1 MVLEKRKRDG
11 GFEPWQSA
19 GSSNSYP
26 ASTPTASSSQIQA
39 NPDPIDGLPPAK
51 KQRQEPIP
59 SPQSTPSYP
68 IASSSQSSVPSK
80 PTPAKKTRRKAG
92 NPDDPPPAP
101 PEKRGAMFKTKCP
114 QNILDR
120 VQRVMT
126 QRWDFYS
133 NVASM
138 CSASH
143 VYIAGFFMVDRK
155 RVEGELKEEFKVLG
169 STGNIY
175 TVTIQQKPSCDCPDA
190 QKGNHCKHILFIYLK
205 VLQVTQSSGHWY
217 QKALLTTELE
227 SIFANAPLAPNAIAN
242 PRLRE
247 AYARATGKSQAPSTP
262 EASASSA
269 PKKRM
274 PGEEDDCPICYDGMH
289 NVAEASLT
297 FCEECGN
304 AVHGECFAQ
313 WKQTSKNQSKKLTC
327 IYCRAEWPTPA
338 AAGKGKAGAAG
349 TRTTSGGYINIS
361 GVAGLSRSAIRQPV
375 SLYPGF
381 RDLYLI
387 PSPDYH
393 GPRRGQRY
401 YGYNQYSDD

>member
-39 NPDPIDGLPPAK
+39 NPGLIDGLPPAK
-51 KQRQEPIP
+51 KQRQEPILVLSRHLP
-59 SPQSTPSYP
+59 IQSHLPP
-68 IASSSQSSVPSK
+68 NPSK
-80 PTPAKKTRRKAG
+80 
-92 NPDDPPPAP
+92 
-101 PEKRGAMFKTKCP
+101 KCP

-120 VQRVMT
+120 VERVMT
-126 QRWDFYS
+126 QR
-133 NVASM
+133 
-138 CSASH
+138 
-143 VYIAGFFMVDRK
+143 FFMVDRK

-304 AVHGECFAQ
+304 AVHGE

-361 GVAGLSRSAIRQPV
+361 GVAGLSPQ
-375 SLYPGF
+375 
-381 RDLYLI
+381 RDTTTY
-387 PSPDYH
+387 YH

>member
-39 NPDPIDGLPPAK
+39 NPGPIDGLPPAK

-59 SPQSTPSYP
+59 SSQSTPSYP
-68 IASSSQSSVPSK
+68 IASSSQSSIPSK
-80 PTPAKKTRRKAG
+80 PTPAKKIRRKAG
-92 NPDDPPPAP
+92 NHDDPAP

-120 VQRVMT
+120 VERVMT
-126 QRWDFYS
+126 QR
-133 NVASM
+133 
-138 CSASH
+138 
-143 VYIAGFFMVDRK
+143 FFMVDRK

-217 QKALLTTELE
+217 QKALLTSELE

-242 PRLRE
+242 PRIRE

-338 AAGKGKAGAAG
+338 APGKSKAGAAG

-361 GVAGLSRSAIRQPV
+361 GVAGLSPQRNTTT
-375 SLYPGF
+375 Y
-381 RDLYLI
+381 
-387 PSPDYH
+387 YH

-401 YGYNQYSDD
+401 YGYNEYSDD